1 MYGMIVPIRMI
12 ASAIKIFKV
21 ISASITIQADVAPIG
36 PVSGYIKLILP
47 IGTLLN
53 A

>member
-12 ASAIKIFKV
+12 ASEIKIFNV

-36 PVSGYIKLILP
+36 PVSGYIRLILP
-47 IGTLLN
+47 IGTLRN

>member
-1 MYGMIVPIRMI
+1 MYGMIVPIRII
-12 ASAIKIFKV
+12 ANAMKIFKV